1 MKSLIKWYTSKSILL
16 RILAA
21 VIIGSA
27 VGCVLWYISST
38 TGKPVALEAMPWISP
53 FGMVLVNMLKM
64 IVIPVIFFSLIV
76 GAASLPISRFGAI
89 GLKVIGWYIATSFLA
104 AIIGVLLALAINP
117 GSGATIEGWQEIAKS
132 LGGAAEGLADTARS
146 GGTFVDMLVGMFQ
159 NPFEALSSGNFLA
172 IIVFSLMFGLSIR
185 IIIESAHEPKR
196 IERMET
202 LIGLLSGI
210 RDAIFKMV
218 DWILE
223 YAPIGVLALSI
234 VNFGVYG
241 PSIVGPYVSVTLG
254 VISGILCMMLVVY
267 PVLLALVTKRNPF
280 RALKNMEQAILTAF
294 ITRSSAATLPVT
306 IRTVEERLRVKNELA
321 SFSLPLGAT
330 INMDGVCVHLP
341 MFAVLA
347 ANMFDVRL
355 GVGGLVMLVV
365 TTVLASIGAG
375 GVPGGSLMLLFI
387 VLGNM
392 GLDGAQVAVIVALAL
407 GINPILDMFET
418 ANNVTGDMVCT
429 YAVATQEG
437 LIEEENPQRS
447 ESS

>member
-1 MKSLIKWYTSKSILL
+1 MRSLFKWYTGKSILL
-16 RILAA
+16 RIVAA
-21 VIIGSA
+21 VLIGSG
-27 VGCVLWYISST
+27 VGCVLWYVSIA
-38 TGKPVALEAMPWISP
+38 TGNPVAAKAMPWISP

-64 IVIPVIFFSLIV
+64 IVIPVIFFSLIL

-89 GLKVIGWYIATSFLA
+89 GLKVIGWYLFCSFLA
-104 AIIGVLLALAINP
+104 AGVGVFLALVINP
-117 GSGATIEGWQEIAKS
+117 GSGGAIEGWEEIARS
-132 LGGAAEGLADTARS
+132 LGGAAEGIVDEAQS
-146 GGTFVDMLVGMFQ
+146 GRTFVDMLVGMFQ
-159 NPFEALSSGNFLA
+159 NPFQSLSSGNFLA
-172 IIVFSLMFGLSIR
+172 IIVFSVLFGLSIR
-185 IIIESAHEPKR
+185 IIMEKTSEPR
-196 IERMET
+196 RLAQMET
-202 LIGLLSGI
+202 VVDFLSGV

-241 PSIVGPYVSVTLG
+241 PNIVGPYVSVTLG
-254 VISGILCMMLVVY
+254 VICGILCMMLVVY
-267 PVLLALVTKRNPF
+267 PTLLVLVTKQNPF
-280 RALKNMEQAILTAF
+280 RIMREMEQAILTAF

-306 IRTVEERLRVKNELA
+306 LRTVEERLKVKNELA

-347 ANMFDVRL
+347 ANMFGIHL
-355 GVGGLVMLVV
+355 GAGQLVMLVI

-387 VLGNM
+387 ILGNM
-392 GLDGAQVAVIVALAL
+392 GLDGAQTAVIVALAL

-429 YAVATQEG
+429 YAVAKQEG
-437 LIEEENPQRS
+437 LIEVA
-447 ESS
+447 

>member
-1 MKSLIKWYTSKSILL
+1 MKSLIKWYISKSILL
-16 RILAA
+16 RIIAA

-27 VGCVLWYISST
+27 IGSILWYISST
-38 TGKPVALEAMPWISP
+38 TGRPVAIQAMPYISP
-53 FGMVLVNMLKM
+53 FGMILVNMLKM

-76 GAASLPISRFGAI
+76 GAASLPISRFGNI
-89 GLKVIGWYIATSFLA
+89 GLKVIGWYLLCSLLA
-104 AIIGVLLALAINP
+104 AVVGAILALIINP
-117 GSGATIEGWQEIAKS
+117 GSGGTIQGWEEIAKNLS
-132 LGGAAEGLADTARS
+132 GTADNLVDKAQGGS
-146 GGTFVDMLVGMFQ
+146 TFVDMLLGMFQ
-159 NPFEALSSGNFLA
+159 NPFQALSSGNFLA
-172 IIVFSLMFGLSIR
+172 IIVFSVLFGLSIR
-185 IIIESAHEPKR
+185 IIIETTDEPKR
-196 IERMET
+196 IKRMEM
-202 LIGLLSGI
+202 LIDFFSGV

-241 PSIVGPYVSVTLG
+241 PTIVGPYVSVTLG
-254 VISGILCMMLVVY
+254 VIFGILCMVLIVY
-267 PVLLALVTKRNPF
+267 PALLFLVTRQNPF
-280 RALKNMEQAILTAF
+280 RIMRDMEQATLTAF

-306 IRTVEERLRVKNELA
+306 LRTVEEKLKVKNELA

-347 ANMFDVRL
+347 ANMF
-355 GVGGLVMLVV
+355 GVNLTIGHLFILVM

-387 VLGNM
+387 ILGNM
-392 GLDGAQVAVIVALAL
+392 GLDGTQVAVIVALAL
-407 GINPILDMFET
+407 GINPVLDMFET

-429 YAVATQEG
+429 YAVAKQEG
-437 LIEEENPQRS
+437 LIDE
-447 ESS
+447 